1 MTKANKEGK
10 SRRSVVEDLVFHL
23 TERVGKGIT
32 RSLDLLTGT
41 TIMTATVD
49 MIREKVEGRI
59 EVGREEGGVAE
70 GVVHVEL
77 QLEVI
82 IGMLVEISRVDPR
95 VDPKVDLLAGR
106 RVKTARAQ
114 ENP

>member
-1 MTKANKEGK
+1 M
-10 SRRSVVEDLVFHL
+10 FHL
-23 TERVGKGIT
+23 TERAGKGIT
-32 RSLDLLTGT
+32 RSLDLLIGT

-49 MIREKVEGRI
+49 TIREKVEGLI
-59 EVGREEGGVAE
+59 EVGKEEGGVAE

-82 IGMLVEISRVDPR
+82 IGMLVEISRVDPK